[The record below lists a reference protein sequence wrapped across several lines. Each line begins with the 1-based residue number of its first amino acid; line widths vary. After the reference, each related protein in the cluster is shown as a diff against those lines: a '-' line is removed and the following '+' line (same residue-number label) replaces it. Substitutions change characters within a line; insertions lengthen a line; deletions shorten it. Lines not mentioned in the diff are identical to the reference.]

1 MQLNLLQNITD
12 ILGIINQ
19 EIAIHSSSSSQTH
32 FSLGFII
39 KYSAINLQLNLL
51 NTYRTQLS
59 RQLSGTIGVSNVSD
73 IKVPD
78 RRMNEEIGEILAS
91 FVNVVKML
99 WDDETVQKTLAASL
113 KWQEATLSSH
123 GV

>member
-1 MQLNLLQNITD
+1 
-12 ILGIINQ
+12 
-19 EIAIHSSSSSQTH
+19 
-32 FSLGFII
+32 
-39 KYSAINLQLNLL
+39 
-51 NTYRTQLS
+51 
-59 RQLSGTIGVSNVSD
+59 
-73 IKVPD
+73 
-78 RRMNEEIGEILAS
+78 MNEEIGEILAS

>member
-12 ILGIINQ
+12 ILDIINQ
-19 EIAIHSSSSSQTH
+19 EITIHSSSSPQTH
-32 FSLGFII
+32 FSLEFII

-51 NTYRTQLS
+51 NTYQTQLS
-59 RQLSGTIGVSNVSD
+59 RQLSGTIGVSDVSD
-73 IKVPD
+73 ITVPD
-78 RRMNEEIGEILAS
+78 RKMNEKIGEILAS
-91 FVNVVKML
+91 FVKVVKML

-113 KWQEATLSSH
+113 KWQETTLSSC